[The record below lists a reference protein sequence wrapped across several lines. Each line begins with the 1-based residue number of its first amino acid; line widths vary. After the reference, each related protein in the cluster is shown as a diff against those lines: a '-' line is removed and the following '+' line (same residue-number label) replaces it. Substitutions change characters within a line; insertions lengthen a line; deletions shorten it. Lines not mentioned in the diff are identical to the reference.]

1 MANMLVRELRTK
13 TDEELLD
20 VYEDIKEELY
30 ILRINRSTGEL
41 VDTTEFRKT
50 KRSMARVLTILR
62 ERELATM
69 IAEEEAEEEA

>member
-13 TDEELLD
+13 SDEELLD
-20 VYEDIKEELY
+20 IYEDIKEELY